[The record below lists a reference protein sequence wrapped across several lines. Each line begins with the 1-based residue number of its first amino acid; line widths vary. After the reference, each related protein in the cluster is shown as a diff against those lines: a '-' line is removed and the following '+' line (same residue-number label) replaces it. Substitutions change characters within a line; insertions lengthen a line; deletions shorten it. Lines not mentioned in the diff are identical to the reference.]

1 MENSDVSSANNLTV
15 DMISI
20 DRSLILIGKKRGP
33 KIDLCRTPDLTG
45 NHSDV

>member
-1 MENSDVSSANNLTV
+1 MENSDVSSGNNLTV

-33 KIDLCRTPDLTG
+33 KIICRTPDLTG